1 MKIRHKLWL
10 EDDGGLLFGEGRQNL
25 LNAVNQL
32 GSLSAAAKK
41 LEMSYRA
48 AWGRV
53 RASESR
59 LGIQLLQRAPT
70 GRSLVLT
77 EAGQQ
82 LLDQYTQFEKE
93 ADRAI
98 DKIGRKIFGSSDR
111 LDLDGDESDRDG

>member
-10 EDDGGLLFGEGRQNL
+10 EEDGGLLFGEGRQNL
-25 LNAVNQL
+25 LDAVNQL

-53 RASESR
+53 RASEKR

-98 DKIGRKIFGSSDR
+98 DKIGRKIFGSSGQ
-111 LDLDGDESDRDG
+111 LDLDGDEADRDG

>member
-10 EDDGGLLFGEGRQNL
+10 EEDEGVLFGQGRQRL
-25 LNAVNQL
+25 LGAINQL

-53 RASESR
+53 RASEKR
-59 LGIQLLQRAPT
+59 LGIKLLQKAPT

-77 EAGQQ
+77 EAGQR
-82 LLDQYTQFEKE
+82 LLDQYTQFERE

-98 DKIGRKIFGSSDR
+98 DKIGRRIFGASGR
-111 LDLDGDESDRDG
+111 LDLDSDEPD

>member
-1 MKIRHKLWL
+1 MRIRHKLWL
-10 EDDGGLLFGEGRQNL
+10 EEDGGLLFGEGRQNL
-25 LNAVNQL
+25 LKAVAEL
-32 GSLSAAAKK
+32 GSLSAAARK
-41 LEMSYRA
+41 LKMSYRA

-53 RASESR
+53 RASERR
-59 LGIQLLQRAPT
+59 LGIKLLQRAST

-98 DKIGRKIFGSSDR
+98 DKIGRKIFGSSGR
-111 LDLDGDESDRDG
+111 LDLDGDAADRD